1 MDAPRN
7 TSTVARIVALAMA
20 LIGVAVVAIV
30 YAPDGTAPL
39 RTAPLWMP
47 LVVCLAFGVAELAV
61 FHLEHRRE
69 AITFSISEVP
79 SLYALVFLDIRVAV
93 AVRLVGGLA
102 AVWVTRRPPLHK
114 LLYNAGVFA
123 LEIAVGACV
132 LRTIVSWSDGSMT
145 WVLAGGVIAV
155 GVLTVVGVVLVC
167 VAIAQ
172 FEGDFIGTALTEL
185 RSSVWIFAL
194 NATIAGLT
202 LAPALVTPW
211 LSMFAIAPIVILW
224 IFVRQQGK
232 IGQTLRDVESIQG
245 FAGRIAGEVDL
256 DGIGRATVDET
267 TRLLRA
273 RQAGLVIFDDEV
285 ALMTISAGIPIV
297 GLPVRTDDLRWHAVL
312 HGVDDES
319 LGGGRVDDLCA
330 APVRSDKGVVG
341 VLVMRGREGAV
352 ESFTETDLSRLRTL
366 ADQLAG
372 AVSRGLMHRHLQF
385 EANHD
390 LLTGLANRAAF
401 ERDLTDLRERAL
413 QHASTAFVVM
423 FDLDRFKEVNDTLGH
438 HAGDQLLVEVAHRLT
453 RVTEPGDLLARFAGD
468 EFALSGLRD
477 SIDDIDIFVRACTS
491 AVARPFNI
499 DGLELVVNASA
510 GVATQT
516 GDADSAAMLRRAGDA
531 DSALLRRADVAM
543 YHAKQNH
550 LGHEFYRDE
559 IDRRTPARLSMLA
572 DLRTAIDRSGI
583 ELHFQPKLDLVAN
596 VVCGAEVLARWQ
608 HPTRGSVPPIEFIK
622 VAEESG
628 LIRSLTD
635 LVLEGSIGAIAA
647 LDARGHRL
655 GIAVNLSTQDLLDEL
670 LCDRVERRLE
680 QFGVE
685 PTRLTLEITEG
696 TLLYDGPRTRSTIE
710 RLHQIGVHL
719 SIDDFGTGYSSLSY
733 LRQLPVTEL
742 KIDRSFVTN
751 LVVDAQDETIVR
763 STIDLG
769 HNLGLQV
776 VAEGVETNDVADRL
790 RVLGC
795 DIAQGYGICR
805 PLPFDQLTTWLVNT
819 SFATRQAD
827 PTRPLPW

>member
-1 MDAPRN
+1 
-7 TSTVARIVALAMA
+7 
-20 LIGVAVVAIV
+20 
-30 YAPDGTAPL
+30 
-39 RTAPLWMP
+39 
-47 LVVCLAFGVAELAV
+47 
-61 FHLEHRRE
+61 
-69 AITFSISEVP
+69 
-79 SLYALVFLDIRVAV
+79 
-93 AVRLVGGLA
+93 
-102 AVWVTRRPPLHK
+102 
-114 LLYNAGVFA
+114 
-123 LEIAVGACV
+123 
-132 LRTIVSWSDGSMT
+132 
-145 WVLAGGVIAV
+145 
-155 GVLTVVGVVLVC
+155 
-167 VAIAQ
+167 
-172 FEGDFIGTALTEL
+172 
-185 RSSVWIFAL
+185 
-194 NATIAGLT
+194 
-202 LAPALVTPW
+202 
-211 LSMFAIAPIVILW
+211 
-224 IFVRQQGK
+224 
-232 IGQTLRDVESIQG
+232 
-245 FAGRIAGEVDL
+245 
-256 DGIGRATVDET
+256 
-267 TRLLRA
+267 
-273 RQAGLVIFDDEV
+273 
-285 ALMTISAGIPIV
+285 
-297 GLPVRTDDLRWHAVL
+297 
-312 HGVDDES
+312 
-319 LGGGRVDDLCA
+319 
-330 APVRSDKGVVG
+330 
-341 VLVMRGREGAV
+341 
-352 ESFTETDLSRLRTL
+352 
-366 ADQLAG
+366 
-372 AVSRGLMHRHLQF
+372 MHRHLAF
-385 EANHD
+385 EAHHD

-401 ERDLTDLRERAL
+401 ERDLAGLRDRAL
-413 QHASTAFVVM
+413 THASTAFVVM

-438 HAGDQLLVEVAHRLT
+438 HAGDELLIEVAHRLT

-477 SIDDIDIFVRACTS
+477 SVDDIDAFVRACTS
-491 AVARPFNI
+491 AVARPFSI
-499 DGLELVVNASA
+499 DGLELVINASA
-510 GVATQT
+510 GVATQS
-516 GDADSAAMLRRAGDA
+516 GDAESAAMLRRAGDA

-596 VVCGAEVLARWQ
+596 VVCGAEVLARWN

-647 LDARGHRL
+647 LEVRGHRL
-655 GIAVNLSTQDLLDEL
+655 GLAVNLSTQDLLDEL

-790 RVLGC
+790 RALGC

-805 PLPFDQLTTWLVNT
+805 PLPFDQLATWLVNT
-819 SFATRQAD
+819 SFETRQVD

>member
-1 MDAPRN
+1 MNATRF
-7 TSTVARIVALAMA
+7 TSPVARVVVLGLA
-20 LIGVAVVAIV
+20 LIGVSVVAMVI
-30 YAPDGTAPL
+30 APGGTAPL
-39 RTAPLWMP
+39 RFAPLWLP
-47 LVVCLAFGVAELAV
+47 LAIGVAFGVAERAV

-69 AITFSISEVP
+69 AITFSLSEVP
-79 SLYALVFLDIRVAV
+79 TLYALVFLDIRLAV
-93 AVRLVGGLA
+93 VIRIVGGLA
-102 AVWVTRRPPLHK
+102 VVWATRRPPLHK
-114 LLYNAGVFA
+114 LLFNAGLFA
-123 LEIAVGACV
+123 LEVAVAACV
-132 LRTIVSWSDGSMT
+132 LRTILTWSDDSMT

-155 GVLTVVGVVLVC
+155 GILSVLGSVIVC
-167 VAIAQ
+167 AAIAQ
-172 FEGDFIGTALTEL
+172 FEGDFLGKALNEL
-185 RSSVWIFAL
+185 RSSMAIFAL

-211 LSMFAIAPIVILW
+211 LALFAIAPIAILW
-224 IFVRQQGK
+224 IFVRQQGEV
-232 IGQTLRDVESIQG
+232 GQTLRDVEAIQG
-245 FAGRIAGEVDL
+245 FAGLIAGEMDL
-256 DGIGRATVDET
+256 RGIGRAAVDET

-273 RQAGLVIFDDEV
+273 RQASLVIFDGDE
-285 ALMTISAGIPIV
+285 ASMTISSGASLGR
-297 GLPVRTDDLRWHAVL
+297 LPLRTDDPRWATVL
-312 HGVDDES
+312 HPVDEEHP
-319 LGGGRVDDLCA
+319 GCRIDDMFA
-330 APVRSDKGVVG
+330 VPVLSDQHVVG
-341 VLVMRGREGAV
+341 LLVVSGREGAA
-352 ESFTETDLSRLRTL
+352 ESFTDADLRRLRML
-366 ADQLAG
+366 ADQLAS
-372 AVSRGLMHRHLQF
+372 AVGRGLMHRHLEF
-385 EANHD
+385 EARHD

-401 ERDLTDLRERAL
+401 ERDLEGIRERAL
-413 QHASTAFVVM
+413 DQHAIAFVVM

-438 HAGDQLLVEVAHRLT
+438 HAGDQLLVEIAHRLSAMPHQ
-453 RVTEPGDLLARFAGD
+453 RDLLARFAGD
-468 EFALSGLRD
+468 EFALSGIRD
-477 SIDDIDIFVRACTS
+477 SLDEIDTLVRACIG
-491 AVARPFNI
+491 AVARPFSI
-499 DGLELVVNASA
+499 DGLELVINASG
-510 GVATQT
+510 GVATET
-516 GDADSAAMLRRAGDA
+516 PDAVSTTTMRRATDTDPA
-531 DSALLRRADVAM
+531 ILLRRADIAM

-559 IDRRTPARLSMLA
+559 IDRRTPARLSMLS
-572 DLRTAIDRSGI
+572 DLRSAIDRSSI
-583 ELHFQPKLDLVAN
+583 ELHFQPKLDLVSN
-596 VVCGAEVLARWQ
+596 VVSGAEVLARWN
-608 HPTRGSVPPIEFIK
+608 HPTRGWVAPIEFIK

-647 LDARGHRL
+647 LDGRGHRL
-655 GIAVNLSTQDLLDEL
+655 GIAINLSAQDLLDEL
-670 LCDRVERRLE
+670 LCDRIERRLE

-710 RLHQIGVHL
+710 RLHEIGVRL

-733 LRQLPVTEL
+733 LRQLPVSEL

-776 VAEGVETNDVADRL
+776 VAEGVETNEVADRL

-819 SFATRQAD
+819 SFATRHAD